1 MEKYYDKLIKV
12 QEEYD
17 DNSILEI
24 ESQKTIEIESFS
36 HTRIIT
42 FIQQIINEYTTQ
54 IESQITIMNTVL
66 ENFKVNILVDST
78 YVNIQNSNLLSVAL
92 NYQSTFTKLFDQF
105 ITSLTNKFSNFP
117 EK

>member
-1 MEKYYDKLIKV
+1 MKIIVYQKLKV
-12 QEEYD
+12 Q
-17 DNSILEI
+17 
-24 ESQKTIEIESFS
+24 KTTEIESFFN
-36 HTRIIT
+36 TRIIT

-92 NYQSTFTKLFDQF
+92 NYQSTFNNLFEQF
-105 ITSLTNKFSNFP
+105 ITSLTNKFNNFP
-117 EK
+117 QIFKEETKIQK